1 MEEKIEELLDALRK
15 CAKENPNLF
24 DYEQIYKCYLKQA
37 KRVEKD
43 EEYGWPNYIIADYY
57 TENNNK
63 KYAIEVRSCVDHF
76 GYVGTIDG
84 TVSVC
89 IYEYDNSEW
98 VEGSKFFDYGDI
110 ITELIGQYDLEKDE
124 FVDILYL
131 KMKEKEKVKVNS
143 LIPKIPHR
151 KKYFKFT
158 NRNY

>member
-98 VEGSKFFDYGDI
+98 VEGSNFFDYGDI
-110 ITELIGQYDLEKDE
+110 ACDAPAAIFELSPTLTGPSTLAPAPIITLFPMVGCL
-124 FVDILYL
+124 LPH
-131 KMKEKEKVKVNS
+131 S
-143 LIPKIPHR
+143 LPVPPR
-151 KKYFKFT
+151 VEP
-158 NRNY
+158 